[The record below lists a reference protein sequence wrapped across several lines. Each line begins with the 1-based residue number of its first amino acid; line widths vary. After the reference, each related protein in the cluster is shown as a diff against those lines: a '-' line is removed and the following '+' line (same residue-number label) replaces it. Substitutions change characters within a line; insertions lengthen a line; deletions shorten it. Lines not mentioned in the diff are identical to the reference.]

1 MSSFRFKRF
10 AVEQDGAAM
19 KVGTDGVLLGA
30 WFSVRGDERRILDI
44 GTGTGVIALMAA
56 QRTPAESI
64 VAVDID
70 RPSAECAAGNFRNSP
85 WAGRLRAECAAVQDF
100 DDGTFDL
107 ILSNPPYFVDSLLP
121 DKAGRIVSR
130 HTEMLSIRQLGESIC
145 RLLSPDGRCAVIL
158 PPQQMEELCASVPLH
173 VVRRCSV
180 RTVPGGPVK
189 RVMAE
194 LSRVPSD
201 MEVSELVIETDVRG
215 RFSDEYRRLTCD
227 FYLKF

>member
-1 MSSFRFKRF
+1 
-10 AVEQDGAAM
+10 M

-121 DKAGRIVSR
+121 DKAGRIAGRALCGDPAAAADGGAVR
-130 HTEMLSIRQLGESIC
+130 FGAAAC
-145 RLLSPDGRCAVIL
+145 RPPLFGAYGPWRTSEARNGGAVACAVRHGGFGTRHRDRC
-158 PPQQMEELCASVPLH
+158 PRPFQ
-173 VVRRCSV
+173 RRIQA
-180 RTVPGGPVK
+180 PY
-189 RVMAE
+189 M
-194 LSRVPSD
+194 
-201 MEVSELVIETDVRG
+201 
-215 RFSDEYRRLTCD
+215 
-227 FYLKF
+227 

>member
-100 DDGTFDL
+100 DGGTFDL
-107 ILSNPPYFVDSLLP
+107 ILSNPPYFVEDVKSPSSARSLARRPSSGASRAEKWLP
-121 DKAGRIVSR
+121 ARS
-130 HTEMLSIRQLGESIC
+130 
-145 RLLSPDGRCAVIL
+145 A
-158 PPQQMEELCASVPLH
+158 
-173 VVRRCSV
+173 
-180 RTVPGGPVK
+180 
-189 RVMAE
+189 
-194 LSRVPSD
+194 
-201 MEVSELVIETDVRG
+201 
-215 RFSDEYRRLTCD
+215 RRLEASGRHPS
-227 FYLKF
+227 